1 MFGVGTLFGPKLF
14 GNFGRKSQPQIVQS
28 GYGGSYDRNFVPKSG
43 VKYVF
48 VFAGSPKFINY
59 EDFN

>member
-1 MFGVGTLFGPKLF
+1 MISMLVYK
-14 GNFGRKSQPQIVQS
+14 VA
-28 GYGGSYDRNFVPKSG
+28 DRNFVPKSG